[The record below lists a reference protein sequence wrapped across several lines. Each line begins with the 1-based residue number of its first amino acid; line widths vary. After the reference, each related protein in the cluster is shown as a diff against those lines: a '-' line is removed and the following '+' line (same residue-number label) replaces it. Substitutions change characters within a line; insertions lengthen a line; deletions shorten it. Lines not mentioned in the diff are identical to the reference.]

1 MLRHLRFVGI
11 LAGMFCLSN
20 TIFCDTEIKYD
31 NGSMSTFHYWS
42 VS

>member
-1 MLRHLRFVGI
+1 MWKSLRFLGI
-11 LAGMFCLSN
+11 LAGVFCLSN

-42 VS
+42 AS